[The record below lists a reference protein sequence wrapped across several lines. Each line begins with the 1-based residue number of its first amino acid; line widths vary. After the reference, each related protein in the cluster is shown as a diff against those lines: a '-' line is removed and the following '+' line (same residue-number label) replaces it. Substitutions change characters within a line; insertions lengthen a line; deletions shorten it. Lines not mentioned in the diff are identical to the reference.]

1 MARSAADAALL
12 LTYMAGGRQLLTR
25 PKRGGLPLDG
35 LRVGLPTSSFGG
47 VAVDPIIGARYEQF
61 GKELAELGATLVSVQ
76 APRSAAD
83 NLSSTDG
90 LNFFLTIVGKEIDE
104 YHRRWFPARVFDY
117 TNDVSATLTLI
128 RATQTIGITRE
139 RARTAVAT
147 LKQGWEKAFAD
158 KNLDLVLQ
166 PAAVIPAPEKTR
178 AVVQT
183 QSIGDAMVVWDYLG
197 WPVVCVPAG
206 TGANGM
212 PVGVQLV
219 GRPGTE
225 KLLASTAITAQAY
238 NPHHKQRPPRV

>member
-1 MARSAADAALL
+1 MS
-12 LTYMAGGRQLLTR
+12 GGKQLLTN
-25 PKRGGLPLDG
+25 PKRSGLPLDG
-35 LRVGLPTSSFGG
+35 LRVGIPTSSFGG
-47 VAVDPIIGARYEQF
+47 VAVDPIIGARHQIF
-61 GKELAELGATLVSVQ
+61 AKELADLGATLVSVQ

-90 LNFFLTIVGKEIDE
+90 LNFFLTVVGKEIDA
-104 YHRRWFPARVFDY
+104 YHRRWFPARILDY
-117 TNDVSATLTLI
+117 TNDVASTLTLI
-128 RATQTIGITRE
+128 RAAQTIGITPE
-139 RARTAVAT
+139 RTRTAVAT

-166 PAAVIPAPEKTR
+166 PAAVIPAPDKTR

-206 TGANGM
+206 KGTDGM

-238 NPHHKQRPPRV
+238 YPHHKQRPPQV